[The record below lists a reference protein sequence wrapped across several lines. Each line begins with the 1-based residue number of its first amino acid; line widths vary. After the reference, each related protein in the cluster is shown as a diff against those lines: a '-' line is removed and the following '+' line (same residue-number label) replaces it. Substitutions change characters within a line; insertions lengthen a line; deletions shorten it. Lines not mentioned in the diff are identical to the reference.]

1 MAFVPSAVSPIC
13 KIYAYSTQKDRI
25 PITTPGG
32 SGATHQRGVSI
43 KKWVCRVDRLL
54 PAIAADI
61 NEGVLD
67 ELQRFRLIVEHASN
81 MVVITDAQRR
91 IEYVNPAYTRVTG
104 WTLDEV
110 RGLKPG
116 RLLHGPMT
124 DMVSVQQISHALDH
138 EESIDGVEVV
148 NYRKDGEPYWVSL
161 QIRPMRNEL
170 GVLTHFVSIQTDVT
184 ERRLSREALVA
195 SERRL
200 AEAQRLAR
208 MASFECNFDTDEMF
222 WTPGAEQVIGL
233 PEVFLPRTFR
243 GHVSLL
249 HADDRAALDDAY
261 WALVSEQR
269 PYEVEYRLLTGDG
282 GTRWI
287 RERGYYLPAEGALP
301 SRLCGLVFD
310 ISATKEAHD
319 RIQYLA
325 WHDTLTGLAN
335 REQLQEVLLQRLAM
349 AREASQQLALLFV
362 DLDRFKTINDSL
374 GHHVGDELLQTCAQR
389 LRDAVRSSDV
399 VGRLGGDE
407 FVVMLGGID
416 SSGTV
421 ARIASKLLGRLAAPM
436 LIQGR
441 ELHVTASLGISV
453 FPKDGA
459 TASELMRHADA
470 AMYQAKARGR
480 NTHCFFSEELN
491 ARLSERFE
499 LESQLRLALVRGELS
514 LHFQP
519 QFQADGTR
527 LIGFEALLRWRTAEG
542 RWIPPDQFIP
552 VAEESGLIQPIGDWV
567 LEEACRHWQQWRVQ
581 YGADIRVAVNL
592 SAIQLRDRN
601 LLARIGQLTER
612 FDMPAGALEL
622 ELTEAV
628 AMHDPGASIELM
640 KQLRELEVSL
650 AVDDFGTGY
659 SSLAYLKLLPIQRIK
674 LDRSFVKDMEHNPD
688 DQAIC
693 KAAIQMAHSLGL
705 EVVAEGVETEA
716 QRHFLANHRCD
727 LMQGYHLGRPM
738 PAKDV
743 LQLLALP
750 LPTHLSSSPNER
762 PSAV

>member
-1 MAFVPSAVSPIC
+1 ME
-13 KIYAYSTQKDRI
+13 
-25 PITTPGG
+25 
-32 SGATHQRGVSI
+32 
-43 KKWVCRVDRLL
+43 
-54 PAIAADI
+54 PAIAAERDV
-61 NEGVLD
+61 GVLS
-67 ELQRFRLIVEHASN
+67 ELQRFRLIVEHSSN

-104 WTLDEV
+104 WTFDEV

-116 RLLHGPMT
+116 RLLHGPLT
-124 DMVSVQQISHALDH
+124 DLEVVRQISQALSR
-138 EESIDGVEVV
+138 EETIDGVEVV
-148 NYRKDGEPYWVSL
+148 NYRKDGEPYWVRL
-161 QIRPMRNEL
+161 HIRPVRDE
-170 GVLTHFVSIQTDVT
+170 VSQLTHFVAIQTDVT
-184 ERRLSREALVA
+184 ERSLAREALEA

-208 MASFECNFDTDEMF
+208 MASFECNFDTDEML

-233 PEVFLPRTFR
+233 PEALLPHSFR

-249 HADDRAALDDAY
+249 HADDRAALEDAY
-261 WALVSEQR
+261 WTLVSEQR
-269 PYEVEYRLLTGDG
+269 PYEIEYRLLTGEG
-282 GTRWI
+282 KVRWI
-287 RERGYYLPAEGALP
+287 RERGYYLPAEGSLP

-335 REQLQEVLLQRLAM
+335 REQLQEVLHQRLDV
-349 AREASQQLALLFV
+349 ARDAGQQMALLFV

-374 GHHVGDELLQTCAQR
+374 GHQVGDELLQTCAQR
-389 LRDAVRSSDV
+389 LRDAVRGSDV

-407 FVVMLGGID
+407 FVVVLSGID
-416 SSGTV
+416 SSDIV
-421 ARIASKLLGRLAAPM
+421 ARIASKLLNRLAAPM
-436 LIQGR
+436 MIQGR

-453 FPKDGA
+453 YPKDGT

-470 AMYQAKARGR
+470 AMYHAKSKGR
-480 NTHCFFSEELN
+480 NTHSFFSEDLN

-519 QFQADGTR
+519 QFQAEGAR
-527 LIGFEALLRWRTAEG
+527 LMGFEALLRWQTPDG
-542 RWIPPDQFIP
+542 RWIPPDKIIP
-552 VAEESGLIQPIGDWV
+552 VAEESGLIHPIGDWV
-567 LEEACRHWQQWRVQ
+567 LEEACSHWKQWRVRH
-581 YGADIRVAVNL
+581 GADIRVAVNL
-592 SAIQLRDRN
+592 SASQLRDRG
-601 LLARIGQLTER
+601 LLARIRQLTER
-612 FDMPAGALEL
+612 FDMPPGALEL

-640 KQLRELEVSL
+640 KQLRELQVSL

-659 SSLAYLKLLPIQRIK
+659 SSLAYLKTLPIQRIK
-674 LDRSFVKDMEHNPD
+674 LDRSFVMDMEHNPD

-716 QRHFLANHRCD
+716 QRTFLLDHGCD

-738 PAKDV
+738 PARDV
-743 LQLLALP
+743 LQLLVLAP
-750 LPTHLSSSPNER
+750 SFCLSTQF
-762 PSAV
+762 A

>member
-1 MAFVPSAVSPIC
+1 M
-13 KIYAYSTQKDRI
+13 
-25 PITTPGG
+25 
-32 SGATHQRGVSI
+32 
-43 KKWVCRVDRLL
+43 
-54 PAIAADI
+54 

-67 ELQRFRLIVEHASN
+67 ELQRYRLVVEHSSN
-81 MVVITDAQRR
+81 MVVITDALRR
-91 IEYVNPAYTRVTG
+91 IEYVNAAYTRVTG

-116 RLLHGPMT
+116 RLLHGPLT
-124 DMVSVQQISHALDH
+124 DVTCAREISRALSRG
-138 EESIDGVEVV
+138 ETINGVELV

-161 QIRPMRNEL
+161 HIRPVHNEC
-170 GVLTHFVSIQTDVT
+170 GQLTHFVAIQTDIT
-184 ERRLSREALVA
+184 ERRRARDALVA

-208 MASFECNFDTDEMF
+208 MASFECNFDTDEML
-222 WTPGAEQVIGL
+222 WTPGADQVIGL
-233 PEVFLPRTFR
+233 PEALLPRSFR

-249 HADDRAALDDAY
+249 HADDREALEDAY
-261 WALVSEQR
+261 WTLVSEQR
-269 PYEVEYRLLTGDG
+269 PYEVEYRLLTGEG
-282 GTRWI
+282 RVRWI

-335 REQLQEVLLQRLAM
+335 REQLQDVLLQRLAGV
-349 AREASQQLALLFV
+349 REAGRQLALLFV

-407 FVVMLGGID
+407 FVVVLGGID
-416 SSGTV
+416 SSDIV
-421 ARIASKLLGRLAAPM
+421 ARIATKLLERIATPM

-453 FPKDGA
+453 YPKDGT

-480 NTHCFFSEELN
+480 NTHCFFSEALN

-499 LESQLRLALVRGELS
+499 LESQLRLALVRRELS

-519 QFQADGTR
+519 QFQSDGAR
-527 LIGFEALLRWRTAEG
+527 LIGFEALLRWQTPEG

-567 LEEACRHWQQWRVQ
+567 LEEACSHWQQWRAQ
-581 YGADIRVAVNL
+581 YGANIRVAVNL
-592 SAIQLRDRN
+592 SAIQLRDRG
-601 LLARIGQLTER
+601 LLARIRQLTER
-612 FDMPAGALEL
+612 FDMPPGALEL

-640 KQLRELEVSL
+640 KQLRELQVSL

-659 SSLAYLKLLPIQRIK
+659 SSLAYLKTLPIQRIK

-716 QRHFLANHRCD
+716 QRQFLSHHRCD

-738 PAKDV
+738 PAQDV
-743 LQLLALP
+743 LHLLAQPP
-750 LPTHLSSSPNER
+750 LICPNTSTLS
-762 PSAV
+762 V

>member
-1 MAFVPSAVSPIC
+1 ME
-13 KIYAYSTQKDRI
+13 
-25 PITTPGG
+25 
-32 SGATHQRGVSI
+32 
-43 KKWVCRVDRLL
+43 
-54 PAIAADI
+54 PAIAAERDV
-61 NEGVLD
+61 GVLS
-67 ELQRFRLIVEHASN
+67 ELQRFRLIVEHSSN

-104 WTLDEV
+104 WTFDEV

-116 RLLHGPMT
+116 RLLHGPLT
-124 DMVSVQQISHALDH
+124 DLEVVRQISQALSR
-138 EESIDGVEVV
+138 EETIDGVEVV
-148 NYRKDGEPYWVSL
+148 NYRKDGEPYWVRL
-161 QIRPMRNEL
+161 HIRPVRDE
-170 GVLTHFVSIQTDVT
+170 VSQLTHFVAIQTDVT
-184 ERRLSREALVA
+184 ERRLAREALEA

-208 MASFECNFDTDEMF
+208 MASFECNFDTDEML

-233 PEVFLPRTFR
+233 PEALLPHSFR

-249 HADDRAALDDAY
+249 HADDRAALEDAY
-261 WALVSEQR
+261 WTLVSEQR
-269 PYEVEYRLLTGDG
+269 PYEIEYRLLTGEG
-282 GTRWI
+282 KVRWI
-287 RERGYYLPAEGALP
+287 RERGYYLPAEGSLP

-335 REQLQEVLLQRLAM
+335 REQLQEVLHQRLDV
-349 AREASQQLALLFV
+349 ARDAGQQMALLFV
-362 DLDRFKTINDSL
+362 DLYRFNTINDSL
-374 GHHVGDELLQTCAQR
+374 GHQVGDELLQTCAQR
-389 LRDAVRSSDV
+389 LRDAVRGSDV

-407 FVVMLGGID
+407 FVVVLSGID
-416 SSGTV
+416 SSDIV
-421 ARIASKLLGRLAAPM
+421 ARIASKLLNRLAAPM
-436 LIQGR
+436 MIQGR

-453 FPKDGA
+453 YPKDGT

-470 AMYQAKARGR
+470 AMYHAKSKGR
-480 NTHCFFSEELN
+480 NTHSFFSEDLN

-519 QFQADGTR
+519 QFQAEGAR
-527 LIGFEALLRWRTAEG
+527 LMGFEALLRWQTPDG
-542 RWIPPDQFIP
+542 RWIPPDKIIP
-552 VAEESGLIQPIGDWV
+552 VAEESGLIHPIGDWV
-567 LEEACRHWQQWRVQ
+567 LEEACSHWKQWRVRH
-581 YGADIRVAVNL
+581 GADIRVAVNI
-592 SAIQLRDRN
+592 SASQLRDRG
-601 LLARIGQLTER
+601 LLARIRQLTER
-612 FDMPAGALEL
+612 FDMPPGALEL

-640 KQLRELEVSL
+640 KQLRELQVSL

-659 SSLAYLKLLPIQRIK
+659 SSLAYLKTLPIQRIK
-674 LDRSFVKDMEHNPD
+674 LDRSFVMDMEHNPD

-716 QRHFLANHRCD
+716 QRTFLLDHGCD

-738 PAKDV
+738 PARDV
-743 LQLLALP
+743 LQLLVLALAP
-750 LPTHLSSSPNER
+750 SFCLSTQ
-762 PSAV
+762 SA

>member
-1 MAFVPSAVSPIC
+1 M
-13 KIYAYSTQKDRI
+13 
-25 PITTPGG
+25 
-32 SGATHQRGVSI
+32 
-43 KKWVCRVDRLL
+43 DRLL
-54 PAIAADI
+54 PAIGA
-61 NEGVLD
+61 EMELGVLS
-67 ELQRFRLIVEHASN
+67 ELQRFRLIVEHSSN
-81 MVVITDAQRR
+81 MVVITDSERR

-116 RLLHGPMT
+116 RLLHGPLT
-124 DMVSVQQISHALDH
+124 DLPAVREMSQALGRG
-138 EESIDGVEVV
+138 EAIEGLEVV
-148 NYRKDGEPYWVSL
+148 NYRRDGQPYWVSL
-161 QIRPMRNEL
+161 HIRPVRDEQ
-170 GVLTHFVSIQTDVT
+170 GQITHFVAIQSDIT
-184 ERRLSREALVA
+184 ERRQSREALVA

-208 MASFECNFDTDEMF
+208 MASFECNFDTDEML
-222 WTPGAEQVIGL
+222 WTPGADQVIGL
-233 PEVFLPRTFR
+233 PEALLPRSFR

-249 HADDRAALDDAY
+249 HADDREGLEDAY
-261 WALVSEQR
+261 WNLVSEQR
-269 PYEVEYRLLTGDG
+269 PYEVEYRLLTGEG
-282 GTRWI
+282 KVRWI

-335 REQLQEVLLQRLAM
+335 REQLQEVLHQRLEV
-349 AREASQQLALLFV
+349 ARDAGLQMALLFV

-374 GHHVGDELLQTCAQR
+374 GHQVGDELLKTCAQR
-389 LRDAVRSSDV
+389 LRDAVRGSDV

-407 FVVMLGGID
+407 FVVVLTGVD
-416 SSGTV
+416 AAAHV
-421 ARIASKLLGRLAAPM
+421 APIATKLLSRIAAPM
-436 LIQGR
+436 VIQGLQ
-441 ELHVTASLGISV
+441 LHVTASLGISV
-453 FPKDGA
+453 YPRDGA

-470 AMYQAKARGR
+470 AMYQAKAKGR

-499 LESQLRLALVRGELS
+499 IESQLRLALVRGELS

-519 QFQADGTR
+519 QFQSEGTR
-527 LIGFEALLRWRTAEG
+527 LIGFEALLRWQTPEG
-542 RWIPPDQFIP
+542 RWIPPDKFIP

-567 LEEACRHWQQWRVQ
+567 LEEACSHWKQWRVQ
-581 YGADIRVAVNL
+581 HGADIRVSVNL
-592 SAIQLRDRN
+592 SASQLRDRG
-601 LLARIGQLTER
+601 LLTRIRQLTER
-612 FDMPAGALEL
+612 FDMPPGALEL

-640 KQLRELEVSL
+640 KQLRELQVSL

-659 SSLAYLKLLPIQRIK
+659 SSLAYLKTLPIQRIK
-674 LDRSFVKDMEHNPD
+674 LDRSFVKDMELNPD

-693 KAAIQMAHSLGL
+693 KAAIQMAHSLSL

-716 QRHFLANHRCD
+716 QRRFLSDHGCD

-738 PAKDV
+738 PAQDV
-743 LQLLALP
+743 PHLLSQIP
-750 LPTHLSSSPNER
+750 RPTRTER
-762 PSAV
+762 PGRSRFRPAHRPS

>member
-1 MAFVPSAVSPIC
+1 
-13 KIYAYSTQKDRI
+13 
-25 PITTPGG
+25 
-32 SGATHQRGVSI
+32 
-43 KKWVCRVDRLL
+43 L
-54 PAIAADI
+54 PAIVAEM
-61 NEGVLD
+61 NEGVVN
-67 ELQRFRLIVEHASN
+67 ELQRFRLIVEHSSN

-104 WTLDEV
+104 WTVDEA

-116 RLLHGPMT
+116 RLLHGPLT
-124 DMVSVQQISHALDH
+124 DAECVQQIAQALSR
-138 EESIDGVEVV
+138 EETIDGVELV
-148 NYRKDGEPYWVSL
+148 NYRKDGEPYWVRL
-161 QIRPMRNEL
+161 HIRPVRNEV
-170 GVLTHFVSIQTDVT
+170 GQLTHFVAIQTDIT
-184 ERRLSREALVA
+184 ERRLAREALVA

-208 MASFECNFDTDEMF
+208 MASFECHFDTDEML

-233 PEVFLPRTFR
+233 PEALLPRSFR

-249 HADDRAALDDAY
+249 HADDREALEEAY
-261 WALVSEQR
+261 WSLVSEQR
-269 PYEVEYRLLTGDG
+269 PYEIEYRLLTGDG
-282 GTRWI
+282 KVRWI
-287 RERGYYLPAEGALP
+287 RERGYYLPAEGSLP

-319 RIQYLA
+319 RIHYLA

-335 REQLQEVLLQRLAM
+335 REQLQEVLHQRLDV
-349 AREASQQLALLFV
+349 ARAAGQQMALLFV

-374 GHHVGDELLQTCAQR
+374 GHQVGDELLQTCAQR
-389 LRDAVRSSDV
+389 LRDAVRGSDV

-407 FVVMLGGID
+407 FVLVLTGVE
-416 SSGTV
+416 SSDIV
-421 ARIASKLLGRLAAPM
+421 ARIAIKLLHRIAAPM
-436 LIQGR
+436 KIQGR

-453 FPKDGA
+453 YPEDGT

-470 AMYQAKARGR
+470 AMYHAKSKGR
-480 NTHCFFSEELN
+480 NTHSFFSAELS

-499 LESQLRLALVRGELS
+499 IESQLRLALVRGELS

-519 QFQADGTR
+519 QFQSKGTR
-527 LIGFEALLRWRTAEG
+527 LIGFEALLRWQTPEG
-542 RWIPPDQFIP
+542 RWIPPDKIIP

-567 LEEACRHWQQWRVQ
+567 LEEACSHWKQWRVQ

-592 SAIQLRDRN
+592 SASQLRDRG
-601 LLARIGQLTER
+601 LLARIRQLTER
-612 FDMPAGALEL
+612 FDMPPGALEL

-640 KQLRELEVSL
+640 KQLRELQVSL

-659 SSLAYLKLLPIQRIK
+659 SSLAYLKTLPIQRIK
-674 LDRSFVKDMEHNPD
+674 LDRSFVMDMEHNPD

-693 KAAIQMAHSLGL
+693 KASIQMAHSLGL

-716 QRHFLANHRCD
+716 QRRFLSEHGCD

-738 PAKDV
+738 PAPAV
-743 LQLLALP
+743 LQLLAQ
-750 LPTHLSSSPNER
+750 SPS
-762 PSAV
+762 PSLNTPSV

>member
-1 MAFVPSAVSPIC
+1 M
-13 KIYAYSTQKDRI
+13 
-25 PITTPGG
+25 
-32 SGATHQRGVSI
+32 
-43 KKWVCRVDRLL
+43 
-54 PAIAADI
+54 

-67 ELQRFRLIVEHASN
+67 ELQRYRLVVEHSSN

-116 RLLHGPMT
+116 RLLHGPLT
-124 DMVSVQQISHALDH
+124 DVACAREISRALAR
-138 EESIDGVEVV
+138 EETIDGVEIV

-161 QIRPMRNEL
+161 HICPVHNEHGL
-170 GVLTHFVSIQTDVT
+170 LTHFVAIQTDIT
-184 ERRLSREALVA
+184 ERRRARDALEA

-208 MASFECNFDTDEMF
+208 MASFECNFDTDEML

-233 PEVFLPRTFR
+233 PEALLPRTFR

-261 WALVSEQR
+261 GSLVSEQR
-269 PYEVEYRLLTGDG
+269 PYEIEYRLLTGEG
-282 GTRWI
+282 RVRWI

-335 REQLQEVLLQRLAM
+335 REQLQDVLLQRLAM
-349 AREASQQLALLFV
+349 AREAGQQLALLFV
-362 DLDRFKTINDSL
+362 DLDRFNTINDSL

-407 FVVMLGGID
+407 FVVVLGGID
-416 SSGTV
+416 STDTV
-421 ARIASKLLGRLAAPM
+421 ARIAAKLLERIAAPM

-453 FPKDGA
+453 YPKDGT

-480 NTHCFFSEELN
+480 NTHCFFSEALN

-499 LESQLRLALVRGELS
+499 IESQLRLALVRRELS

-519 QFQADGTR
+519 QFQSDGVR
-527 LIGFEALLRWRTAEG
+527 LIGFEALLRWQTPQG

-567 LEEACRHWQQWRVQ
+567 LEEACSHWQQWREQ

-592 SAIQLRDRN
+592 SAIQLRDRG
-601 LLARIGQLTER
+601 LLARIRQLTER
-612 FDMPAGALEL
+612 FDMPPGALEL

-640 KQLRELEVSL
+640 KQLRELQVSL

-659 SSLAYLKLLPIQRIK
+659 SSLAYLKTLPIQRIK
-674 LDRSFVKDMEHNPD
+674 LDRSFVKDMEHSPD

-693 KAAIQMAHSLGL
+693 RAAIQMAHSLGL

-716 QRHFLANHRCD
+716 QRDFLTHHRCD

-738 PAKDV
+738 PAQDV
-743 LQLLALP
+743 LQLLAQP
-750 LPTHLSSSPNER
+750 PSRYPNPQALS
-762 PSAV
+762 V